1 LSRQTWSQDGHPA
14 VFQQSSDCV
23 LDRRN
28 APRAFTPEK
37 GDLEMGL
44 GLRKL
49 PGSDLFVSA
58 IDDWFIP
65 DSVPLIKA
73 AFLAQH

>member
-1 LSRQTWSQDGHPA
+1 
-14 VFQQSSDCV
+14 
-23 LDRRN
+23 
-28 APRAFTPEK
+28 
-37 GDLEMGL
+37 MGL

-58 IDDWFIP
+58 IDDWFIS

-73 AFLAQH
+73 AFLAQHGVFRRFNPGAERWPSPPDQKQGEHNA